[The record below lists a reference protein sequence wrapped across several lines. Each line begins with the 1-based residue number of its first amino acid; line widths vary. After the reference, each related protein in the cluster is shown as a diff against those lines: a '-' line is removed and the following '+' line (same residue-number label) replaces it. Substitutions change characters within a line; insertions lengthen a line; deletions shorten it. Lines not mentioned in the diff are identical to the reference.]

1 MTDEIQEMT
10 FEQSV
15 RKRPGMYLGS
25 NDSKG
30 IINLLCGIIKDCIF
44 VCKTDKIF
52 FSIGI
57 STDARLSL
65 QINSDIDT
73 SVIVQ
78 QFSDDQWSKD
88 IYHLRVLRAVTDKF
102 EVSDN
107 TNGLILNFRLDKSV
121 FKNTTVD
128 YQNLIEELTILAL
141 LNRGTEI
148 LIKDTT
154 QKHLNQNY
162 FSFPTGMF
170 YLYDR
175 TKGDVLGKP
184 EFEIFYDDQVKE
196 NKYQIALAYRTDW
209 FPSPSVTSFANDTH
223 TKCGGTLVDGIL
235 DGLISACKKY
245 VADNNLTTHKI
256 TRKKFYNGLIIVCS
270 VRGNDFDFDGSFKE
284 ALATKE
290 VRKQAKKIIFELVG
304 DYLNSDKD
312 KADKL
317 LWRFDDTQ
325 LTSKMY

>member
-1 MTDEIQEMT
+1 MNDEIQEMT
-10 FEQSV
+10 FTQSV

-30 IINLLCGIIKDCIF
+30 IINLLCGIIKDSIF

-57 STDARLSL
+57 STDDRLSL
-65 QINSDIDT
+65 QINSDIDAYA
-73 SVIVQ
+73 IVQ
-78 QFSDDQWSKD
+78 QFSDDQWSKE
-88 IYHLRVLRAVTDKF
+88 IYHLRVLNAVTDNF
-102 EVSDN
+102 EVLDN
-107 TNGLILNFRLDKSV
+107 TDGLTLNFRLDKSV

-148 LIKDTT
+148 LVKDTT

-162 FSFPTGMF
+162 FSFPTGIF

-175 TKGDVLGKP
+175 TKEDVLGKP
-184 EFEIFYDDQVKE
+184 EFEIFYDNQVKE

-209 FPSPSVTSFANDTH
+209 FPSPSVTSFANDIH

-235 DGLISACKKY
+235 DGLIAACKKY
-245 VADNNLTTHKI
+245 VADNNLTAHKI

-270 VRGNDFDFDGSFKE
+270 VRGNDFDGSFKE

-290 VRKQAKKIIFELVG
+290 VRKQAKKIIFKLTG

-317 LWRFDDTQ
+317 LWRFDETQ
-325 LTSKMY
+325 LTSKVY